1 MTTLLQ
7 DIRYAA
13 RSLRRSPGFT
23 AAAVATLALGIG
35 ANAAVFSLVRSVLL
49 RPLPFPAPENL
60 VSIAESNPENG
71 WTAMAASPPNFL
83 DWEAGARSFSSMAA
97 YTTGPLALTGRGEPE
112 QLDAT
117 YATAG
122 FFPTLGVGAELGR
135 AFGAA
140 ETVRGKD
147 RVVVLSHGLWM
158 RRFGG
163 DPSVIGSSVRIDGAP
178 YTVLGVMPAGFRF
191 PEQGADAW
199 VPFAFPP
206 DVAGQRGAHYLD
218 VVARRRPEAAA
229 AQADAEIRTI
239 ADRLRRAYPRTNEG
253 YTAVVRPL
261 SETLVGD
268 VRPALLMLLGAV
280 GLVTLIACAN
290 VANLLLIRATRR
302 GAEIA
307 IRTALGAGRV
317 RLARQ
322 LLTESLVL
330 AAAGAAAGLAL
341 AAASLDLIVRFAPA
355 DVPRLSEVRIDGDVL
370 AFTAL
375 WTFAAA
381 FVFGL
386 APALAALRPGPMRSL
401 RATGADAAS
410 GRGAVRLRRVLVAGQ
425 IAVALVLLVAAG
437 LLVRSLARL
446 SAVDPGFRAE
456 QVLAYDLTLPE
467 ARYPDEARQAAFT
480 EQILARMRA
489 LPGAQSAAAVFYLP
503 LTGLSFSSSM
513 RIGGAPEDA
522 DQPSAQLRVASAD
535 YFRTLGI
542 PLRAGR
548 LFGPED
554 RYGAPHA
561 ILASETAAKK
571 IWPAGDALGKHVRF
585 GARPGTT
592 RIEGEIVGIV
602 GDVRDDELGVGPR
615 PEFYAS
621 IAQAPV
627 AGFHIA
633 IRTAGPPGALAEAA
647 RAEVHRLDPELVV
660 NGVSTLREIVSRSV
674 ARPRFTAR
682 LLLLFAAMAL
692 LLSAVGI
699 YGVIAFAVNQR
710 TREIGIRMAL
720 GADRRSVR
728 GLVMR
733 DGMRLTLWGVGLG
746 LAGAF
751 AAARLLTDFL
761 YEVRPADLATHATVT
776 LVLLVVALAACWIP
790 ARRASRVEPMAAL
803 RSE

>member
-1 MTTLLQ
+1 
-7 DIRYAA
+7 
-13 RSLRRSPGFT
+13 
-23 AAAVATLALGIG
+23 
-35 ANAAVFSLVRSVLL
+35 
-49 RPLPFPAPENL
+49 
-60 VSIAESNPENG
+60 
-71 WTAMAASPPNFL
+71 
-83 DWEAGARSFSSMAA
+83 MAA

-633 IRTAGPPGALAEAA
+633 IRTAGPPASARRGRSRGGPPPRPGARRQRRFDPPRDRLALGGAPALHGQASSPLRRDGASSLGRRDLRRDRLRGQPAHARDRHPHGPRRRPPLGPRPGDARRNAA
-647 RAEVHRLDPELVV
+647 DALGGRPRTGRRVRGGAPPDRLPLRGPSRGPRDPRDGYARTPRSRTRGLLDPGAPGLARRAHGRAEV
-660 NGVSTLREIVSRSV
+660 GVT
-674 ARPRFTAR
+674 P
-682 LLLLFAAMAL
+682 
-692 LLSAVGI
+692 
-699 YGVIAFAVNQR
+699 
-710 TREIGIRMAL
+710 
-720 GADRRSVR
+720 
-728 GLVMR
+728 
-733 DGMRLTLWGVGLG
+733 
-746 LAGAF
+746 
-751 AAARLLTDFL
+751 
-761 YEVRPADLATHATVT
+761 
-776 LVLLVVALAACWIP
+776 
-790 ARRASRVEPMAAL
+790 
-803 RSE
+803 